1 MRALVIAGT
10 SVALEMVERLHAG
23 GWHVTSVVAP
33 HHARA
38 LVPPGE
44 VHIGG
49 FGGPAG
55 LVKWLIA
62 QGVEVIVDAAGPF
75 AGKISVSVSEAARA
89 TGTPLISIVPQ
100 PWIPQRADNWIEVS
114 DLRTAAAVCRE
125 RFSRVG
131 LQLEPDIAA
140 KLGVSDALLT
150 VQPRVGSAIS
160 QEDIEREALEA
171 VVIANSGDATD
182 ERALAAARHAGV
194 PVVMISPPPPAPRPG
209 VRVVGEV
216 AEAFLLP
223 PFR

>member
-10 SVALEMVERLHAG
+10 SVALEMVERLQAG

-33 HHARA
+33 HHAQS

-89 TGTPLISIVPQ
+89 TGTPLIAIVPQ

-114 DLRTAAAVCRE
+114 DLRTAAAVVRE
-125 RFSRVG
+125 RYRKVG
-131 LQLEPDIAA
+131 MQISPEVAA
-140 KLGVSDALLT
+140 KLKLGPSVST
-150 VQPRVGSAIS
+150 VFPRGGSAVS
-160 QEDIEREALEA
+160 QEMIEQRSLDA
-171 VVIANSGDATD
+171 VVVGNTGDATD
-182 ERALAAARHAGV
+182 ELSLAAARRAGV
-194 PVVMISPPPPAPRPG
+194 PVVMITPEPPTVRPG
-209 VRVVGEV
+209 VRVV
-216 AEAFLLP
+216 ADASEALLLP